1 MSNSINPTI
10 IMKNIFLFIALFF
23 VSFSNAQSKYSLA
36 KYPMKSDIWMAKMD
50 EENVGS
56 IYVGPKD
63 GSSFDYNEEYLKE
76 VDMKIVESYLQE
88 SINQFRKSYGL
99 SPVKLDDNLTKL
111 CGVDAKNMNQ
121 FKPKFTN
128 NDVSAK
134 QFWDKIPVMMF
145 SNVDLEKMDINKV
158 IADSFF
164 DYCVGMEDA
173 MSIFLDNYTKKYGVG
188 VFYNKEDYGFYV
200 VIKNK

>member
-10 IMKNIFLFIALFF
+10 IMKNIFLFITLFF

-50 EENVGS
+50 ETFVGS
-56 IYVGPKD
+56 VFVGPKD
-63 GSSFDYNEEYLKE
+63 GSSFDYNEEYLKK
-76 VDMKIVESYLQE
+76 VDMKIVQSYLEQSFNE
-88 SINQFRKSYGL
+88 FRKSYGL
-99 SPVKLDDNLTKL
+99 SPVKLDVNLSKL
-111 CGVDAKNMNQ
+111 CGIDAKNMDQ

-128 NDVSAK
+128 NDKSAK

-145 SNVDLEKMDINKV
+145 GKVNLGKMNINKV

-164 DYCVGMEDA
+164 DYCVGTDQA
-173 MSIFLDNYTKKYGVG
+173 MSILLDSSTKKYGVG
-188 VFYNKEDYGFYV
+188 VFYNKKDYGFYF